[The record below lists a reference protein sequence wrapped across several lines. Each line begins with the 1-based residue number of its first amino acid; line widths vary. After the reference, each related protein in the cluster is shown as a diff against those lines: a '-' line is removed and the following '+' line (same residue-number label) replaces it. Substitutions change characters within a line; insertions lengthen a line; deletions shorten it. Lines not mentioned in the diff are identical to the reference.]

1 MDMINAS
8 DVLYSVRVQPLIE
21 QALVNDGI
29 QVNGVGAG
37 GVSLGGENVVSSQF
51 LPNQSWTISGY
62 VQGRILG
69 STTPQLGGTL
79 SAGTHGHKIISVMAG
94 STVLTPAP
102 GSSTINSISYAKD
115 LQYTVSFENDG
126 ENDQFDVITKLTLS
140 SASTPTLT
148 TQTSTRETQPGQ
160 TYSAT
165 LAFQTAPI
173 ENTTLRLTA
182 TIERVQG
189 EKSIANNTLTFLVD
203 FTNS

>member
-51 LPNQSWTISGY
+51 LPNQSWTIAGY

-69 STTPQLGGTL
+69 STTPQLGGSL
-79 SAGTHGHKIISVMAG
+79 GAGTHGHKIISVMAG
-94 STVLTPAP
+94 STVLTP
-102 GSSTINSISYAKD
+102 GSSTINSIAYAKD

-148 TQTSTRETQPGQ
+148 AQTSTRETQPGQ

-165 LAFQTAPI
+165 LAFQTAPT

-189 EKSIANNTLTFLVD
+189 ENSIANNTLTFLVD